1 MDKKR
6 RPLLAKLMLLV
17 ILVTLGEI
25 YVLVESGRQIG
36 IGITVLLVI
45 LTGLAG
51 SWLMRQQ
58 GMILLRR
65 IQGELGEGRLPTGS
79 LLDGALVLVG
89 GVMLLTPG
97 FCTDLIGFT
106 LLVPT
111 TRRLWGRLASTWLAR
126 QLSSGKLRIHR
137 L

>member
-6 RPLLAKLMLLV
+6 RPLLAKLLLLV

-65 IQGELGEGRLPTGS
+65 IQGELGEGRMPTGS

-137 L
+137 P